1 MSVVGEPAASR
12 GRMAALRWY
21 GRGDVRLVETE
32 MPAPGP
38 GQVLIAVTLCGLCG
52 SDIEEYRFGPVV
64 VPVEPHPLTG
74 RTAPLTLG
82 HEVVGVVAEAGPG
95 VSLAPGTAVVPDV
108 VLGCGH
114 CWWCTRGE
122 YPLCERGAALGLQD
136 DGGLA
141 EYLVAP
147 AARCVPLPDGLPPAV
162 AVFAEPAAVA
172 VRALDKAGDVSGAVV
187 AVVGAGA
194 VGLLVAEVARCRG
207 AATVVAVD
215 PDAGRRALAR
225 SFGLV
230 GVAPEAALEAVRELT
245 DGRGADAVV
254 ESAGPAA
261 AVESALSL
269 CRRGGSVVLLGV
281 SPDPAAFP
289 TLDVVLGE
297 KRVVGSASHRWD
309 TDLRAAVALLHGGQ
323 IRVDRL
329 PTQTVPLSQAV
340 ARGLAD
346 PPRDIVKT
354 IVGMG

>member
-1 MSVVGEPAASR
+1 
-12 GRMAALRWY
+12 MAALRWF
-21 GRGDVRLVETE
+21 GRGDVRLVDTKV
-32 MPAPGP
+32 PAPGP
-38 GQVLIAVTLCGLCG
+38 GEVLIAVTLCGVCG
-52 SDIEEYRFGPVV
+52 SDIEEYHFGPVV

-95 VSLAPGTAVVPDV
+95 VALVPGTPVVPDV
-108 VLGCGH
+108 VLGCGR
-114 CWWCTRGE
+114 CWWCARGD

-147 AARCVPLPDGLPPAV
+147 AARCVPLPDGMPAAV
-162 AVFAEPAAVA
+162 AVFAEPVAVA

-194 VGLLVAEVARCRG
+194 VGLLVAQVARCRG
-207 AATVVAVD
+207 AATTVAVD
-215 PDAGRRALAR
+215 PDPGRRSLAR
-225 SFGLV
+225 SCGLV
-230 GVAPEAALEAVRELT
+230 GVAPDSALATVRELT

-269 CRRGGSVVLLGV
+269 CRRGGTAVLLGV
-281 SPDPAAFP
+281 SPESAVFP

-309 TDLRAAVALLHGGQ
+309 TDLRAAVALLHAGQ
-323 IRVDRL
+323 IRVDQL
-329 PTQTVPLSQAV
+329 PTQTIPLSQAV
-340 ARGLAD
+340 SRGLAD

-354 IVGMG
+354 IIDVAHAAE